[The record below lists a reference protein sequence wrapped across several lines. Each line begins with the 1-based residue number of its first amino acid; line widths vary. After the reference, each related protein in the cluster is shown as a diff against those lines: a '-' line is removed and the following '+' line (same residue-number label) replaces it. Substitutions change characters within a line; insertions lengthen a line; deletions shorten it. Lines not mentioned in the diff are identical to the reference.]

1 MLRIIERFRSRI
13 ARSVSRCCG
22 EHRENVAKSTRLP
35 RSAIGRA
42 HPRAD
47 AGGNPELRAMIR
59 RRHRSI
65 KLAKSK
71 THHTWTDDEIEQ
83 YRVQ

>member
-1 MLRIIERFRSRI
+1 
-13 ARSVSRCCG
+13 
-22 EHRENVAKSTRLP
+22 
-35 RSAIGRA
+35 
-42 HPRAD
+42 
-47 AGGNPELRAMIR
+47 MIR